1 MNEEIARNIM
11 GFDIHEIITLEICKK
26 KYKKMALKYHPDKN
40 TSVNASLEFIKISE
54 AYNFLSSQVEREG
67 VDFDSAHINNE
78 YNEYNELVYKIISK
92 IMLIPRE
99 NIVSILKK
107 IIENTETVILTKIYD
122 IIMDTSYYDIF
133 NIQTIVVKTLR
144 DVIDSRRDKNVSY
157 IYLYPEID
165 DLFDEQ
171 LYKLSSIA
179 LVDFLPHKTE
189 IDDSIEHID
198 YIVPLWHHELFY
210 DDICV
215 KCVPKLCE
223 NIHIDRNN
231 NIIVYLEIYLDEILD
246 LDKIEFNIGK
256 RKFSFE
262 RNLLKMEK
270 KQIYKLKENGIP
282 QINKNNI
289 FDVSKKG
296 GIFVCITIVT

>member
-11 GFDIHEIITLEICKK
+11 GFDIDQIITLEICKK

-54 AYNFLSSQVEREG
+54 AYNFLSSQLEREG
-67 VDFDSAHINNE
+67 VDIGFDFDSAQMN
-78 YNEYNELVYKIISK
+78 NEYNELVYKIISK

-107 IIENTETVILTKIYD
+107 VIENIETDILIKIYD

-144 DVIDSRRDKNVSY
+144 DVIDSRRDKNISN

-179 LVDFLPHKTE
+179 LVDVLPYKNGL
-189 IDDSIEHID
+189 DDSNKHID

-215 KCVPKLCE
+215 KCIPKLCD

-231 NIIVYLEIYLDEILD
+231 NIIVYLEISLDEILD

-256 RKFSFE
+256 RSFSFE

-270 KQIYKLKENGIP
+270 KQIYKLKDNGIP

-296 GIFVCITIVT
+296 GIFVCIRTL